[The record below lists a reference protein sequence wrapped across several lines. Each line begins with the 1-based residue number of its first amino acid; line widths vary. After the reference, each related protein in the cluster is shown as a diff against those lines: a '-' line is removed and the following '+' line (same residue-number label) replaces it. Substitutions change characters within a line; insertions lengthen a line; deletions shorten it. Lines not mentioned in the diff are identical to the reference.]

1 MLVGLGVVLVGE
13 GGDVL
18 AVAVEGDASGEDLC
32 LTRRMLFWTVGEGGS
47 FHEDLI

>member
-32 LTRRMLFWTVGEGGS
+32 NKGNVILDCW
-47 FHEDLI
+47 

>member
-1 MLVGLGVVLVGE
+1 VLVGLGVVLVGE

-32 LTRRMLFWTVGEGGS
+32 LTRGFYFRVAS
-47 FHEDLI
+47 F